1 MISSRST
8 NTIGDA
14 SSSSVNVGSLLDA
27 RVSVSSVVVRPAVLL
42 EGNSLILAS
51 MGASISIS
59 RSSIS
64 NDSSLL
70 VVIFARASNSNMDR
84 SASLDMNP
92 AVDLASMVLAD
103 SDNTAGNR
111 SDVILSHDALD
122 ISYHFVG

>member
-14 SSSSVNVGSLLDA
+14 SSSYFDRGPLDA
-27 RVSVSSVVVRPAVLL
+27 RVSVSSVVVSPAVLL
-42 EGNSLILAS
+42 EGNFLILAS
-51 MGASISIS
+51 MGASVTIS
-59 RSSIS
+59 RSSVS
-64 NDSSLL
+64 DDSSLL
-70 VVIFARASNSNMDR
+70 VMMFARASNSNMDR

-103 SDNTAGNR
+103 SDNTAGYR

>member
-27 RVSVSSVVVRPAVLL
+27 RVSVSSIVVCPAVLL
-42 EGNSLILAS
+42 EGNSLVHAS
-51 MGASISIS
+51 MRASVTIS
-59 RSSIS
+59 RSSVS
-64 NDSSLL
+64 YDSSLL
-70 VVIFARASNSNMDR
+70 VMMFARANNSNTDR

-103 SDNTAGNR
+103 SDNTA
-111 SDVILSHDALD
+111 
-122 ISYHFVG
+122 